1 MVIGLFQSA
10 ADAALCLDNLA
21 EADFGPQTVSLV
33 MKTRQE
39 VEAIA
44 DVSGPWSDL
53 SVDKLPAKLVGFGLS
68 PEDVAEY
75 EQGVLAGGVFIAISA
90 GEAED
95 AAAEMLRD
103 ARARAIRQIKSV

>member
-10 ADAALCLDNLA
+10 ADAAMCLDNLA
-21 EADFGPQTVSLV
+21 EADFGPQTVSLI
-33 MKTRQE
+33 MKTRQD

-44 DVSGPWSDL
+44 NVSGPWTGL
-53 SVDKLPAKLVGFGLS
+53 SVDKLPTKLVSLGLS
-68 PEDVAEY
+68 TQSAAEY

-95 AAAEMLRD
+95 AAAEMLSD